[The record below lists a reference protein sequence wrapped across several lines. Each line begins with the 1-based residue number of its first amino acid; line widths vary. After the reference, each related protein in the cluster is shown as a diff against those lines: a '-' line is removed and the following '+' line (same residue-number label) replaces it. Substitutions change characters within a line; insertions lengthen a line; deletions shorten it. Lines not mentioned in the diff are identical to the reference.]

1 MRILVRLLVVTLV
14 GCGGTPGPTGGG
26 AGGGR
31 AGGSAGG
38 SAAGGSAAGGS
49 AAGGSAGGSTAGG
62 SAAGGSAA
70 GGSAAGGSAAG
81 GSAAGG
87 SAAGGSAAGG
97 SAAGGSPTAASWTY
111 HPVTGTQCAT
121 GASAG
126 IGYSTGASNEL
137 LIFVQG
143 GGACWNNGMCRPS
156 VYRWGPVCNYGV
168 DSFCLADIPGG
179 TQPTAVY
186 VTHPDPFPADGGGAF
201 PAEVGQ
207 IRSSVLFAR
216 RAENPMAAASFAFI
230 PYCTGDLHAG
240 NTTRTY
246 FTKGGLF
253 DPPVARTHHFAGATN
268 MDGYLAWLRARH
280 PMVNVV
286 WLTGVSGGGY
296 GAQLNLHRVK
306 AAFPEAQVHLLADS
320 APMVSSPYFDTFRRE
335 WNLQVP
341 AACTTCDAGFPQI
354 LANQIDSAPTSRV
367 GLLSWSEDQV
377 ITRFFFAPGTTA
389 GWATPPTSAYVAG
402 LNALEP
408 IYEARSNSKFFRR
421 AGPEHVMLQLAGLVL
436 SDGGVTA
443 SVSSADGGTTLKAW
457 VDAWATGMGP
467 WESTR

>member
-1 MRILVRLLVVTLV
+1 MRILTRLLVVTLV

-26 AGGGR
+26 AGGG
-31 AGGSAGG
+31 G
-38 SAAGGSAAGGS
+38 
-49 AAGGSAGGSTAGG
+49 AGG

-97 SAAGGSPTAASWTY
+97 SAAGGSAAGGSAAGGSAAGGSAAGGSAAGGSAGSPTAASWTY
-111 HPVTGTQCAT
+111 HPVSGTQCAT

-137 LIFVQG
+137 LLFVQG

-168 DSFCLADIPGG
+168 DSFCLADIAGG

-207 IRSSVLFAR
+207 IRDSILFAR
-216 RAENPMAAASFAFI
+216 RAENPMASASFAFI

-240 NTTRTY
+240 ASTRTY

-253 DPPVARTHHFAGATN
+253 DPPVARTHHFAGAAN
-268 MDGYLAWLRARH
+268 MDAYLAWLRARH

-320 APMVSSPYFDTFRRE
+320 APMLTSPYFDTFRRE

-341 AACTTCDAGFPQI
+341 AACTTCDGGLPQI
-354 LANQIDSAPTSRV
+354 VAHQIDAAPTSRV
-367 GLLSWSEDQV
+367 GLLAYSEDQV
-377 ITRFFFAPGTTA
+377 ITRFFYSPGNTQ
-389 GWATPPTSAYVAG
+389 GWATPPTPSYVAG
-402 LNALEP
+402 LAALEP

-421 AGPEHVMLQLAGLVL
+421 AGQEHVMLQFAGIVR
-436 SDGGVTA
+436 SDGGVTPT
-443 SVSSADGGTTLKAW
+443 VPSADGGTTLKAW
-457 VDAWATGMGP
+457 VDAWATGMGT
-467 WESTR
+467 WESSR